1 MEQFHK
7 SKRQT
12 CKNQCLKFVKFNSHS
27 LMKLIL
33 GVVLMKKWILSLLLL
48 AGIVTLAACN
58 NGDNS
63 EAVAETKAG
72 NITKDE
78 LYEEMKKTYGEQVL
92 QQLVY
97 EKILSDKYKVTDEE
111 LDAKLN
117 EVKEQLGS
125 NFEMA
130 LAQYQMTEE
139 TFKQSLKLDL
149 LVEKAATADIKVTDE
164 EIKEYYD
171 NYKPQIKAR
180 HILVAD
186 EAKAKEVKAKL
197 DEGGD
202 FAELAK
208 EYSTDTAS
216 AEAGG
221 DLGWFGTGQM
231 VPEFEEASYALDVNE
246 ISDPVKSE
254 HGYHIIQVTEKE
266 EKKSLEDMKAQ
277 IEQEIKVSKID
288 NTKMTETLQKEL
300 KDAKVKISD
309 KDLSGFM
316 QTEEATETEEKK

>member
-1 MEQFHK
+1 
-7 SKRQT
+7 
-12 CKNQCLKFVKFNSHS
+12 
-27 LMKLIL
+27 
-33 GVVLMKKWILSLLLL
+33 MKKWILSLLLL

-97 EKILSDKYKVTDEE
+97 EKVLSDKYEVTDEE

-139 TFKQSLKLDL
+139 TFKESLKLDL
-149 LVEKAATADIKVTDE
+149 LVEKAATADIKVTDK

-171 NYKPQIKAR
+171 NYKPKIKAR

-221 DLGWFGTGQM
+221 DLGWFGTGEM
-231 VPEFEEASYALDVNE
+231 VPEFEEAAYALDVNE
-246 ISDPVKSE
+246 ISAPVKSE
-254 HGYHIIQVTEKE
+254 HGFHIIQVTEKE

-277 IEQEIKVSKID
+277 IEKEIKVSKID

-316 QTEEATETEEKK
+316 QTEEAADTEEKK

>member
-1 MEQFHK
+1 
-7 SKRQT
+7 
-12 CKNQCLKFVKFNSHS
+12 
-27 LMKLIL
+27 
-33 GVVLMKKWILSLLLL
+33 MKKWILSLLLL

-97 EKILSDKYKVTDEE
+97 EKVLSDKYKVTDEE

-139 TFKQSLKLDL
+139 TFKESLKLDL

-202 FAELAK
+202 FAALAK
-208 EYSTDTAS
+208 EYSTDTVS

-221 DLGWFGTGQM
+221 DLGWFGTGEM
-231 VPEFEEASYALDVNE
+231 VAEFEEAAYALDVNE
-246 ISDPVKSE
+246 ISAPVKSE
-254 HGYHIIQVTEKE
+254 HGYHVIQVTEKE

-300 KDAKVKISD
+300 KDANVKISD

-316 QTEEATETEEKK
+316 QTEEAAETEEK

>member
-1 MEQFHK
+1 M
-7 SKRQT
+7 SKI
-12 CKNQCLKFVKFNSHS
+12 CEINSHS

-231 VPEFEEASYALDVNE
+231 VPEFEEAAYALDVNE
-246 ISDPVKSE
+246 VSAPVKSE

>member
-1 MEQFHK
+1 
-7 SKRQT
+7 
-12 CKNQCLKFVKFNSHS
+12 
-27 LMKLIL
+27 
-33 GVVLMKKWILSLLLL
+33 MKKWILSLLLL

-97 EKILSDKYKVTDEE
+97 EKILSDKYEVTDEE

-208 EYSTDTAS
+208 ENSTDTVS

-231 VPEFEEASYALDVNE
+231 VPEFEEAAFALDVNE
-246 ISDPVKSE
+246 ISAPVKSE

-266 EKKSLEDMKAQ
+266 EKKSLEDMKAE
-277 IEQEIKVSKID
+277 IEQQLKVSKID

-300 KDAKVKISD
+300 KNANVKISD
-309 KDLSGFM
+309 KDLNGFM
-316 QTEEATETEEKK
+316 QTEEATDTKEK

>member
-1 MEQFHK
+1 
-7 SKRQT
+7 
-12 CKNQCLKFVKFNSHS
+12 
-27 LMKLIL
+27 
-33 GVVLMKKWILSLLLL
+33 MKKWILSLLLL

>member
-246 ISDPVKSE
+246 ISAPVKSE